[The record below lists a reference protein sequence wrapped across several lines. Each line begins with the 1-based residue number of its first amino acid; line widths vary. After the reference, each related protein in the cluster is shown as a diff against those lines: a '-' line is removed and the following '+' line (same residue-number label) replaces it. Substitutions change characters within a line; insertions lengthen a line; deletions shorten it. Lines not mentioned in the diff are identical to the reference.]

1 MTSAV
6 VVKSILPETCA
17 DQFRLDYRNAMAR
30 MGAAVSIVTT
40 DGPSGQAGFAAT
52 AVCSVTDNPPTLLV
66 CLNRASSAHAAVI
79 GNGTLCV
86 NVVSSEHQ
94 ELCQLFGGKTPMA
107 ARFDAARWHRLKTGA
122 PVLEAALVS
131 FDCQITSVVDGGTH
145 DILMCEVAAIDETTT
160 GSALIY
166 FGRQYH
172 TL

>member
-1 MTSAV
+1 MPSAAA
-6 VVKSILPETCA
+6 KSTPSETCA

-30 MGAAVSIVTT
+30 MGAAVTIVTT
-40 DGPSGQAGFAAT
+40 DGLAGQAGFAAT
-52 AVCSVTDNPPTLLV
+52 AVCSVTDSPPTLLV

-86 NVVSSEHQ
+86 NVVSSAHQ

-107 ARFDAARWHRLKTGA
+107 ARFHAARWHRLETGA

-131 FDCQITSVVDGGTH
+131 FDCRITSVADGGTH
-145 DILMCEVAAIDETTT
+145 DILLCEVAAIDDSTT

-172 TL
+172 SL